1 VSVLAL
7 REDIHSLVEG
17 GCVAITAL
25 SEAIVTLVIL
35 PQVVVESSVA
45 VSWQVLGS
53 ESAREVRNVRVSA
66 SSIVHVDHWLGVNV
80 GEIVRWSL
88 LSEVK
93 GAKIIDFA
101 GLFGRAEASV
111 VAMDVAVTT
120 SSIGTVELGL
130 GYRGSCREAHIN

>member
-1 VSVLAL
+1 MSVLAL
-7 REDIHSLVEG
+7 REDIHSLVES
-17 GCVAITAL
+17 GCVAITTL

-88 LSEVK
+88 LGEVK
-93 GAKIIDFA
+93 GAYPNI
-101 GLFGRAEASV
+101 E
-111 VAMDVAVTT
+111 
-120 SSIGTVELGL
+120 
-130 GYRGSCREAHIN
+130 

>member
-1 VSVLAL
+1 
-7 REDIHSLVEG
+7 
-17 GCVAITAL
+17 
-25 SEAIVTLVIL
+25 
-35 PQVVVESSVA
+35 

-93 GAKIIDFA
+93 GAYPNI
-101 GLFGRAEASV
+101 E
-111 VAMDVAVTT
+111 
-120 SSIGTVELGL
+120 
-130 GYRGSCREAHIN
+130 